1 MDIKTYIRELR
12 EKIKYHSDLYYN
24 QDAPEISDYEFDK
37 LTQELKNLELLNPD
51 LVEKD
56 SPTQMVI
63 GEVKE
68 GFSEV
73 VHDVPMLSL
82 QDVFDKDAIYEFTNK
97 ISEFFNNSK
106 LGYTVETKIDGLS
119 VSLEYKKGVLVR
131 GSTRGNG
138 RIGEDVTENIKQ
150 IKSIPHKLKEA
161 IDLEVRGE
169 VYMPQESFIKAIK

>member
-1 MDIKTYIRELR
+1 MDIKSYIKELR

-37 LTQELKNLELLNPD
+37 LTQELKSLELLNPD

-68 GFSEV
+68 GFTEV

-82 QDVFDKDAIYEFTNK
+82 QDVFDKESVYD
-97 ISEFFNNSK
+97 FF
-106 LGYTVETKIDGLS
+106 
-119 VSLEYKKGVLVR
+119 KK
-131 GSTRGNG
+131 T
-138 RIGEDVTENIKQ
+138 
-150 IKSIPHKLKEA
+150 
-161 IDLEVRGE
+161 
-169 VYMPQESFIKAIK
+169 